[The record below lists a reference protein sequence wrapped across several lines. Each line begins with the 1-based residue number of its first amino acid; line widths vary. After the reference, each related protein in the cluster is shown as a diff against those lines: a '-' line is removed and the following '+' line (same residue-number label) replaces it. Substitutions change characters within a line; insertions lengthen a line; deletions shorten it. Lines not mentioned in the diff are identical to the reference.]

1 MSASSGRARH
11 LNTPPR
17 ARRQLDESK
26 HSAKTTELLSS
37 QGLGKNICYLLLCT
51 DVNQVDVAR
60 QDLLSNKNGNEP
72 QFAWFEHEKLGSWL
86 TICY

>member
-11 LNTPPR
+11 LNTPPG

-60 QDLLSNKNGNEP
+60 QDLLSNKMVMNLNV
-72 QFAWFEHEKLGSWL
+72 LGPSMKNWVL
-86 TICY
+86 G

>member
-11 LNTPPR
+11 LNTPPQ
-17 ARRQLDESK
+17 AQRQLDESK

-51 DVNQVDVAR
+51 DINQVDVSR
-60 QDLLSNKNGNEP
+60 QDLLSNKMVMNLNV
-72 QFAWFEHEKLGSWL
+72 LGPSMKNWVL
-86 TICY
+86 G